1 MKRLSILMALIVL
14 LGFANCARPKK
25 APEPK
30 GQTAG
35 PAKNITAEEYQ
46 IPDKL
51 KEILPGLVN
60 NKIRIWKEISP
71 TVNLIAYEPNYSLDN
86 AIKQAAQAFIV
97 LTENPA
103 FRNGIDFWII
113 QVQPEKGSE
122 VMVWGVKPAEVD
134 EYQKSNDLKAFFTN
148 SEFVL
153 INDQIIEK
161 GDQRLKYLPATKEK
175 K

>member
-1 MKRLSILMALIVL
+1 MNRLSVLMALVVL
-14 LGFANCARPKK
+14 LSFGACTRPKK
-25 APEPK
+25 APEQK
-30 GQTAG
+30 GPAAG
-35 PAKNITAEEYQ
+35 QAKNITAEEYP

-51 KEILPGLVN
+51 KEALPGLVN

-71 TVNLIAYEPNYSLDN
+71 TVNLISYEPNYSLDN
-86 AIKQAAQAFIV
+86 AIRQAAQAFLI
-97 LTENPA
+97 LAENPA

-122 VMVWGVKPAEVD
+122 VMVWGVKPLEVD
-134 EYQKSNDLKAFFTN
+134 EYQKSNDLKAFFSN